1 MTLKCQKFI
10 VSLLTYRID
19 SVLTCEVNYVEHKQT
34 PVCEGANQGRHY
46 AGTDSQNHG
55 DFELSV
61 FADPKGT
68 RGLRFRTLKM
78 VLVIPA
84 QPATS
89 NEERQ
94 AVLFSCFRDGSL
106 LLDAK
111 DGKKPARFYLKP
123 NDLFPWDQF
132 LPKLLVNWQLSD
144 FKDIPREFCPQK
156 RIPDFVLEGIL
167 KEPLETQLKILA
179 TLRAQGYFPA
189 LKTK

>member
-1 MTLKCQKFI
+1 M
-10 VSLLTYRID
+10 
-19 SVLTCEVNYVEHKQT
+19 
-34 PVCEGANQGRHY
+34 
-46 AGTDSQNHG
+46 
-55 DFELSV
+55 
-61 FADPKGT
+61 
-68 RGLRFRTLKM
+68 KM

-106 LLDAK
+106 LLEAK
-111 DGKKPARFYLKP
+111 DGKKPARFYLRP

-156 RIPDFVLEGIL
+156 RIPEFVLEGIL

>member
-1 MTLKCQKFI
+1 LYLYWSKQ
-10 VSLLTYRID
+10 ID
-19 SVLTCEVNYVEHKQT
+19 SVLTCEVSYVEHKQT

-46 AGTDSQNHG
+46 TRTDSQNHV

-61 FADPKGT
+61 FANPKGT
-68 RGLRFRTLKM
+68 CSLRFRTLKM

-123 NDLFPWDQF
+123 SDLFPWDQF

-144 FKDIPREFCPQK
+144 FKDIPKEFRPQK
-156 RIPDFVLEGIL
+156 RIPEFVLEGIL

-179 TLRAQGYFPA
+179 TLRAQGYFPP
-189 LKTK
+189 LKARG